1 MFQSTGDEGVAA
13 VRAAI
18 DIGYRHFDTAL
29 LYENEGDVGSAV
41 RGKIAEGV
49 ISREDVFVVTKV
61 NNTNVYWSFDNAW

>member
-1 MFQSTGDEGVAA
+1 MCQSTGDEGVAA

-18 DIGYRHFDTAL
+18 DVGYRHFDTAL

-61 NNTNVYWSFDNAW
+61 NNTNVY

>member
-61 NNTNVYWSFDNAW
+61 NNTNVY